1 MPWRRATEC
10 RRLLTWQA
18 TLSDTAREA
27 RITTMATTDLK
38 HLGFVKTYG
47 TAGVE
52 AVANSKTYVRH
63 NSS

>member
-1 MPWRRATEC
+1 
-10 RRLLTWQA
+10 
-18 TLSDTAREA
+18 
-27 RITTMATTDLK
+27 MATTDLK